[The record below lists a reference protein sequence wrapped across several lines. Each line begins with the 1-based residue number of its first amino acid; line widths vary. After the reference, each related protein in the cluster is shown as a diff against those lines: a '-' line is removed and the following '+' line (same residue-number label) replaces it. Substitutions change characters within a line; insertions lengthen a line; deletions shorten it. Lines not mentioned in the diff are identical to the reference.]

1 MKDTPREVKI
11 WKIVEKDLPDDI
23 GITAQEYD
31 YVGWQYR
38 FGMGVLK
45 ADLKLACKCYE
56 RAAKM
61 GNAKSMISL
70 AEIYYES
77 CDLEEYYKWILEASF
92 GGENPDA
99 FYRLGEMYFK
109 GEYVRQDYEKAYKY
123 FDLACSGGAEGAKYY
138 IAYYAENGIIAP
150 KDKKKA
156 IIYYIGGAKEYD
168 DRCLKR
174 LAELNIEY

>member
-1 MKDTPREVKI
+1 MRRKWMNGNK
-11 WKIVEKDLPDDI
+11 
-23 GITAQEYD
+23 Y
-31 YVGWQYR
+31 
-38 FGMGVLK
+38 
-45 ADLKLACKCYE
+45 LA
-56 RAAKM
+56 
-61 GNAKSMISL
+61 L
-70 AEIYYES
+70 
-77 CDLEEYYKWILEASF
+77 
-92 GGENPDA
+92 
-99 FYRLGEMYFK
+99 
-109 GEYVRQDYEKAYKY
+109 KAYKY